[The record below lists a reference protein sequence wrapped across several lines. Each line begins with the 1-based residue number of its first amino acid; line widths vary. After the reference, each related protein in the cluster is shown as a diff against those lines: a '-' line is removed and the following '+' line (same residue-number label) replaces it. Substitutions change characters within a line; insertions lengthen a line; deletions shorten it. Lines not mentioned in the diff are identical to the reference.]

1 MNQPLLSPATHT
13 PARPPRAL
21 RGVSRQWEAFLKT
34 ADEPNYCLALE
45 QRCGKSYVAI
55 NTADYQYTKYHNNP
69 ATGINGIL
77 IVAMPG
83 RVHRNWTTQELPV
96 DLSVSFSS
104 VTWEAGKANTKY
116 FKADLANLLTTPSL
130 AVLAI
135 NGEAVLTETFRT
147 YIAAFLKARR
157 RVMVIAD
164 ESDLLMKTPGA
175 KRTKLMRIISRQSQV
190 VMKRILTGTPMETP
204 LDLYSQFAFLDP
216 AILGHTSFTS
226 YKHRYARWKKET
238 AWSTGQTY
246 ETLDRGPND
255 DQSPWQNLEELQQR
269 MAKKTF
275 RALRSECFD
284 VHDKTY
290 QITTFVM
297 TPKQRRVY
305 DALSEELE
313 AELPSGRQVSVKHVL
328 TRYLRLQQIAS
339 GFFPSESLAI
349 IHPPCNGEGC
359 EACDDLGVV
368 VGFTPLEYIDTTNPR
383 LDAFAGIIERNAS
396 DQIVTWARFHE
407 DVDACMRRLREMGRR
422 PVQYDGRCTP
432 QQKDAALTAFQSGLA
447 SDLVGNPR
455 SGGRGIKL
463 SKAKLIINYSNEFAL
478 LTRLQSED
486 RAEAPDRAYG
496 TGIVDLAAE
505 CSIDDKVIIPA
516 LRAKK
521 NIYDFVMQERSGK
534 WL

>member
-1 MNQPLLSPATHT
+1 MTPATHT

-21 RGVSRQWEAFLKT
+21 RGVSKQWEAFLQT

-55 NTADYQYTKYHNNP
+55 NTADYQFTKYQNNNN
-69 ATGINGIL
+69 AGINGVV

-83 RVHRNWTTQELPV
+83 RVHRNWTTQELPL
-96 DLSVSFSS
+96 DLLVSFSAL
-104 VTWEAGKANTKY
+104 TWEAGKTNTKY
-116 FKADLANLLTTPSL
+116 FQQDLKNLLTTPAL
-130 AVLAI
+130 AILAI
-135 NGEAVLTETFRT
+135 NGEATLTEAFRSYVAT
-147 YIAAFLKARR
+147 FLKARK
-157 RVMVIAD
+157 RVMIIAD

-175 KRTKLMRIISRQSQV
+175 KRTKLMRLIGRQPQV

-216 AILGHTSFTS
+216 NILGYTSFTA
-226 YKHRYARWKKET
+226 YKHRYAKWKKET

-246 ETLDRGPND
+246 ETLDRGPDNND
-255 DQSPWQNLEELQQR
+255 SPWQNLEELQQR

-284 VHDKTY
+284 IHEKTY
-290 QITTFVM
+290 QTYTFAM

-305 DALSEELE
+305 DNLSNELE

-328 TRYLRLQQIAS
+328 TRYLRLQQISS
-339 GFFPSESLAI
+339 GFFPPEKIAL

-359 EACDDLGVV
+359 PDCDDLGVV
-368 VGFTPLEYIDTTNPR
+368 VGSTPLEHIDETNPR
-383 LDAFAGIIERNAS
+383 LDTFADIIERNSS

-407 DVDACMRRLREMGRR
+407 DVDQIFARLIIMGRK
-422 PVQYDGRCTP
+422 PVQYDGRCSAE
-432 QQKDAALTAFQSGLA
+432 QKDAALSAFQNGLA

-486 RAEAPDRAYG
+486 RAEGPDRPYG
-496 TGIVDLAAE
+496 TGIVDIAAE
-505 CSIDDKVIIPA
+505 QSIDDQIIIPA

-521 NIYDFVMQERSGK
+521 NIYDFVMQEKSGR